1 MGERRMDRKQE
12 RTIEWEC
19 QKVLRLYYQHVDQR
33 EYEKAANLFTP
44 DIEWQAL
51 GVQLNGREE
60 LLKGLVAGLAEGTIA
75 HVITNTVVDVIDETH
90 AVSKSY
96 NSDYYVPGARVED
109 GDGPLPFEGPHRLE
123 DNYTELVLTDEGWLI
138 SKRDVKVIFRRSS
151 GPVALESWAKEE
163 GKEVSA
169 K

>member
-1 MGERRMDRKQE
+1 MDRKQE

-19 QKVLRLYYQHVDQR
+19 QRVLRQYYQYVDQR
-33 EYEKAANLFTP
+33 EYEKATNLFTS

-51 GVQLNGREE
+51 GVRLNGREE

-96 NSDYYVPGARVED
+96 NTDYYVPGARVED
-109 GDGPLPFEGPHRLE
+109 GDGPLPFDGPHRLE
-123 DNYTELVLTDEGWLI
+123 DNYTELILTDEGWLI
-138 SKRDVKVIFRRSS
+138 SKRDVKVIFRCSS
-151 GPVALESWAKEE
+151 EPVPLESWAQEE